1 MRTNFDPPSPAPA
14 CGSAAADSTSGPAAF
29 ASMPGHL
36 LRRCQQIAV
45 GIFLDECRDYELTP
59 LQFAALATLARHGPS
74 DQAGLGRR
82 AALDRTTAA
91 LVLRKLQERGLV
103 ERLVGG
109 RDRRSKHVG
118 LSPAGEALLAAVT
131 ESVERTQQRILAPLA
146 PHEQELL
153 LQLLARLADANNTQ
167 SRAPLREA

>member
-1 MRTNFDPPSPAPA
+1 MRDEPDHPVAGP
-14 CGSAAADSTSGPAAF
+14 TSF

-45 GIFLDECRDYELTP
+45 GIFLDECRDFELTP

-74 DQAGLGRR
+74 DQASLGRR

-91 LVLRKLQERGLV
+91 LVLRKLRQRGLV
-103 ERLVGG
+103 ARVAGG

-118 LSPAGEALLAAVT
+118 LSPAGEALLAAVAS
-131 ESVERTQQRILAPLA
+131 SVERAQRRILMPLEQ
-146 PHEQELL
+146 PEQEVLL
-153 LQLLARLADANNTQ
+153 GLLTRLADANNTH
-167 SRAPLREA
+167 SRAPLHDT